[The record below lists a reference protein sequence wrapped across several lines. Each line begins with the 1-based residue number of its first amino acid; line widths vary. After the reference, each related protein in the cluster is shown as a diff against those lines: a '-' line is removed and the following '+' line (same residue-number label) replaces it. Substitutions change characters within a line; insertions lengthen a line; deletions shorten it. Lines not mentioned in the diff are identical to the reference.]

1 MALNFPK
8 GIAAFHVKVYKV
20 VEDPSTDAIISWGKD
35 NNSFVIWN
43 LEELISSKILW
54 RFHCMKFPEFHSELR
69 YYGFQRIKNGSGEL
83 EFGNEDFVRGQP
95 ERLKNMVMRAM
106 SKNRAKFNA
115 REAVKDL
122 QSLKI

>member
-54 RFHCMKFPEFHSELR
+54 RFHCRKFPEFHSELR
-69 YYGFQRIKNGSGEL
+69 YYVSFLYLFWNHLSLSLCFESCCYVLLFGRAFKEL
-83 EFGNEDFVRGQP
+83 RMGLGNWNLE
-95 ERLKNMVMRAM
+95 M
-106 SKNRAKFNA
+106 
-115 REAVKDL
+115 
-122 QSLKI
+122 KIL